1 MKYFPLIWAAL
12 WRKKARTIL
21 TLLSVIVAFV
31 LFGLLQAVNV
41 AFHRGVSVSG
51 GDRLVAGGKY
61 SFTQLLPQSY
71 MQRIKSLNGVKNV
84 THASWFGG
92 VYQKESNFFPQF
104 AVDSDTYLDIYPEF
118 IIEPK
123 QLAAFKNTRT
133 GALVGRDLAERFGW
147 KLGDKIPLQATIW
160 PKADGTN
167 AWDFDLVGFI
177 DGKDEDAKQQA
188 QLLLFHYDYFN
199 EARQFGKDYVGWYVV
214 QAKDAAQSAQVAQRV
229 DKEFANSPWETRTDS
244 EKAFNQAFLKQMG
257 DIQLIISSILGAVF
271 FTLLFLTGNTMMQSV
286 RDRIPELAVL
296 KTIGFSDQ
304 SVLALVLAE
313 SLALCLIAAAI
324 GLGLAYLLM
333 PGLAAKMPGLSM
345 RPEVVMYGGG
355 IAVLLAITV
364 GILPA
369 LRAMRL
375 DIVNALSAH

>member
-21 TLLSVIVAFV
+21 TLLSIVVAFV

-51 GDRLVAGGKY
+51 SDRLVAGGKY

-71 MQRIKSLNGVKNV
+71 RQRIVSLDGVKNV

-104 AVDSDTYLDIYPEF
+104 AVEAETYLDVYPEF
-118 IIEPK
+118 VIDPK
-123 QLAAFKNTRT
+123 QREAFKNTRT
-133 GALVGRDLAERFGW
+133 GALVGRSLAERYGW
-147 KLGDKIPLQATIW
+147 KVGDKIPLQATIW
-160 PKADGTN
+160 PKADGSN
-167 AWDFDLVGFI
+167 AWELDLVGLM
-177 DGKDEDAKQQA
+177 DGKDEDSKQQA

-199 EARQFGKDYVGWYVV
+199 EARQFGKDLVGWYVV
-214 QAKDAAQSAQVAQRV
+214 QVKDASQSARMAQLI
-229 DKEFANSPWETRTDS
+229 DKEFANSPAETRTDS

-257 DIQLIISSILGAVF
+257 DIQLIITSILGAVF

-286 RDRIPELAVL
+286 RDRVPELAVL
-296 KTIGFSDQ
+296 KTIGFSDV

-313 SLALCLIAAAI
+313 SLALCLIAALI
-324 GLGLAYLLM
+324 GLGLAWLLM
-333 PGLAAKMPGLSM
+333 PGLAARMPGLSM
-345 RPEVVMYGGG
+345 RPDVLVSGTG
-355 IAVLLAITV
+355 IAVLLAFVV
-364 GILPA
+364 GFLPA

-375 DIVNALSAH
+375 DIVNALSGH

>member
-21 TLLSVIVAFV
+21 TLLSVVVAFV

-41 AFHRGVSVSG
+41 AFHAGVNVADN
-51 GDRLVAGGKY
+51 DRLIAGGKY

-71 MQRIKSLNGVKNV
+71 MQRIKSLSGVKSV

-104 AVDSDTYLDIYPEF
+104 AVDADTYLDVYSDYIVD
-118 IIEPK
+118 PK
-123 QLAAFKNTRT
+123 QREAFKNTRT
-133 GALVGRDLAERFGW
+133 SALAGRGLAERFGW
-147 KLGDKIPLQATIW
+147 KVGDKIPLQATIW
-160 PKADGTN
+160 PKRDGSN
-167 AWDFDLVGFI
+167 AWEFDLVGLI
-177 DGKDEDAKQQA
+177 DGKNEDAKQQTDI
-188 QLLLFHYDYFN
+188 LIFHYDYFN
-199 EARQFGKDYVGWYVV
+199 EARQFGRDLVGWYVV
-214 QAKDAAQSAQVAQRV
+214 SVKDSAQSAQVGQTI
-229 DKEFANSPWETRTDS
+229 DKEFANSAAETRTDS
-244 EKAFNQAFLKQMG
+244 EKAFNKAFLKQMG
-257 DIQLIISSILGAVF
+257 DIQLIITSILGAVF

-286 RDRIPELAVL
+286 RDRVPELAVL
-296 KTIGFSDQ
+296 KTIGFSDT

-313 SLALCLIAAAI
+313 SLALCLLAAII

-333 PGLAAKMPGLSM
+333 PSLAAKMPGLSM
-345 RPEVVMYGGG
+345 RPEVLMYGGG
-355 IAVLLAITV
+355 IAVLLAVTV

-375 DIVNALSAH
+375 DIVNALAGH

>member
-1 MKYFPLIWAAL
+1 MKFLPLIWAAL
-12 WRKKARTIL
+12 WRKKARTVL

-51 GDRLVAGGKY
+51 SDRLMAAGKY

-71 MQRIKSLNGVKNV
+71 MQRLKSLDGVKNV

-104 AVDSDTYLDIYPEF
+104 AVDSDSYLDVYPEF
-118 IIEPK
+118 LIEPK

-133 GALVGRDLAERFGW
+133 AALVGRDLAERYGW
-147 KLGDKIPLQATIW
+147 KVGDKIPLQATIW
-160 PKADGTN
+160 PKSDGTN
-167 AWDFDLVGFI
+167 AWEFDLVGLI

-188 QLLLFHYDYFN
+188 QLFLFHYDYFN

-214 QAKDAAQSAQVAQRV
+214 QVKDPTQSALMAQRI

-304 SVLALVLAE
+304 RVLALVLAE
-313 SLALCLIAAAI
+313 SLALCLIAATI
-324 GLGLAYLLM
+324 GLGLAYLLL

-345 RPEVVMYGGG
+345 RPEVLAYGGG

-369 LRAMRL
+369 VRAMRL
-375 DIVNALSAH
+375 DIVNALAGH